1 MTQMEPMFM
10 EPIFKETVWGG
21 EKIKTTF
28 GKQIP
33 SQHTGES
40 WEVAAHANGQ
50 SRIRSGY
57 MAGMTLQEAIDAAP
71 EQIMGKE
78 VTEQYGTHFPLLIK
92 IIDAN
97 DNLSV
102 QVHPDD
108 AMAKK
113 LEGPNENG
121 KTEMWVVL
129 DAKPDAK
136 LIYGFQEDITQEAFA
151 EAIEEQTLENLVNW
165 IPVSKGDTFFIPAG
179 TLHAIGA
186 GILIAEIQ
194 QNSDTTYRVYD
205 FGRLGLDGKPR
216 ELHVEKAK
224 QVTKLTSSKGS
235 ERSDIDQGVCC
246 PYFQTYRRILKGKQ
260 NINVAPDHFQILMI
274 LEGGGV
280 INGQPFCK
288 GDSILLPAAME
299 QAVLEGEATYL
310 QII

>member
-1 MTQMEPMFM
+1 MNHMEPMFM

-28 GKQIP
+28 GKQIT

-78 VTEQYGTHFPLLIK
+78 VAKQYGTHFPLLIK

-108 AMAKK
+108 AMARK

-136 LIYGFQEDITQEAFA
+136 LIYGFQKDITQEAFA

-260 NINVAPDHFQILMI
+260 NINVAPEHFQILMI

-310 QII
+310 QIM